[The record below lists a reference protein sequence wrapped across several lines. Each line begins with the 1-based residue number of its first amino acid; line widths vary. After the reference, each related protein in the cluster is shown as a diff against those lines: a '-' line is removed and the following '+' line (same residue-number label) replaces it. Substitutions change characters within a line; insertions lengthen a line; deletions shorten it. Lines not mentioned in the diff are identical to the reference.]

1 MAASA
6 STGLK
11 GLDEILNNL
20 HEGDNIVWQVDSVKD
35 YLPFVEPYYKYALEN
50 GLKPVYFRFAKHR
63 PLISKGSG
71 VEIHR
76 LYPEQGFEK
85 FIKEFHKVI
94 DETGKEGCYIFDC
107 ISELVVDWN
116 SDRMLG
122 NFFMLV
128 CPYIRKAGAI
138 AYFALLRNAHSFHA
152 TTPITETL
160 QILLDVY
167 RYKKNSYV
175 YPIKVVG
182 RHSPTMNMIHVRRGD
197 AFSPVTDSVTI
208 TKILGKVPW
217 ERLDAPS
224 LRLGFWS
231 STFAEA
237 EKLLDDLHSGKD
249 VAYQIDKMRHM
260 LLRMEISRNE
270 RVLRLAEKY
279 FTMTDLLNIRRR
291 MIGTGLI
298 GGKSVGMLLAR
309 AILQKTDKRPARFLE
324 PHDSFYIGSDVFY
337 TFLVQN
343 DVWWIRQKQES
354 AQDFLEGAEEARQ
367 QILHGEFPG
376 YIIKQ
381 FIDMLDYFGQSP
393 IIVRSSSLLEDNFGN
408 AFAGK
413 YESIFCTNQGPR
425 NQRLEEFMSA
435 ARRVYASAMS
445 EDALVYRLQRGLDQQ
460 DEQMALL
467 IQRVSG
473 SYRNYY
479 FFPDVAGVG
488 ISYNTFAWKSELDP
502 KAGMLR
508 LVLGLGTRAVN
519 RVEDD
524 YPRIVAL
531 DAPLLRPIA
540 GMEDARKFSQHQ
552 VDLLDTQKNALIT
565 MPFKK
570 LLAEK
575 LDLKLDLVAIKD
587 HETAKKMRE
596 LGMDEQQAW
605 LLTFKKLLADT
616 SFTQTMQK
624 VLKILEEKY
633 QYPIEIEFTVNFTKG
648 QTLMINLLQC
658 RPLQSKGL
666 GTRAKIPSGIKP
678 EKILFQCEGY
688 FMGGN
693 ISQNIRR
700 IVYVQPLAYIALP
713 LSQKYDI
720 ARLVGSLNKQISN
733 KQELPT
739 LLLGPGRWGTTT
751 PSLGVPV
758 SFSEI
763 NNVTVLGEIAYEG
776 ANLMPE
782 LSFGTHFFQD
792 LIEADIFYVA
802 IFPQM
807 KNVIMNEKLISQLH
821 NQLCELLP
829 RAGKYADVVK
839 VYQLDTEKLQIICDV
854 VSQKV
859 TCFIAE
865 NRTGQ

>member
-1 MAASA
+1 MSVSA

-11 GLDEILNNL
+11 GLDEILSHL
-20 HEGDNIVWQVDSVKD
+20 REGDNIVWQVDSVKD

-50 GLKPVYFRFAKHR
+50 GLKPIYFRFAKHK

-94 DETGKEGCYIFDC
+94 DENGKEGCYIFDC

-128 CPYIRKAGAI
+128 CPYIRKVGAI

-160 QILLDVY
+160 QILLEVY
-167 RYKKNSYV
+167 RYKKNLYV
-175 YPIKVVG
+175 YPIKVVD
-182 RHSPTMNMIHVRRGD
+182 RHSPSMNMIHIRQGD
-197 AFSPVTDSVTI
+197 IFSPVTDSVTV

-231 STFAEA
+231 STFIEA
-237 EKLLDDLHSGKD
+237 EELLDDLHSGKD
-249 VAYQIDKMRHM
+249 VGHQIDKMYQM
-260 LLRMEISRNE
+260 LLRMEISRNK

-279 FTMTDLLNIRRR
+279 FTMADLLNIRRR
-291 MIGTGLI
+291 MIGTGLV

-309 AILQKTDKRPARFLE
+309 AILGKTDKQLAKLLE

-354 AQDFLEGAEEARQ
+354 AEDFLEGAEEARQ
-367 QILHGEFPG
+367 QILDGKFPD
-376 YIIKQ
+376 YIVKQ
-381 FIDMLDYFGQSP
+381 FVDMLDYFGQSP

-435 ARRVYASAMS
+435 VRQVYASAMS

-473 SYRNYY
+473 SYKNHY

-488 ISYNTFAWKSELDP
+488 ISYNTFVWKRELDP

-508 LVLGLGTRAVN
+508 LVFGLGTRAVN

-540 GMEDARKFSQHQ
+540 GMEDVRKFSQHQ

-570 LLAEK
+570 LLGEE
-575 LDLKLDLVAIKD
+575 LDLKLEMVAIKD
-587 HETAKKMRE
+587 YETAKKIRE
-596 LGMDEQQAW
+596 LGMDEGQAW
-605 LLTFKKLLADT
+605 LLTFENLLTDT

-624 VLKILEEKY
+624 ALKILEKKY
-633 QYPIEIEFTVNFTKG
+633 EYPIEIEFTVNFAQGTP
-648 QTLMINLLQC
+648 MINLLQC
-658 RPLQSKGL
+658 RPLQAKGL
-666 GTRAKIPSGIKP
+666 RARAQIPSDIKP
-678 EKILFQCEGY
+678 EKIFFQCEGY

-693 ISQNIRR
+693 ISENIKR
-700 IVYVQPLAYIALP
+700 IIYVQPAAYIDLP
-713 LSQKYDI
+713 LSEKYGI
-720 ARLVGSLNKQISN
+720 ARIVGSLNKQITN
-733 KQELPT
+733 RQELPT

-802 IFPQM
+802 IFGQM
-807 KNVIMNEKLISQLH
+807 KNVIMNERLISQMPNRLAEV
-821 NQLCELLP
+821 LPTADKYSDIIKVFLLD
-829 RAGKYADVVK
+829 R
-839 VYQLDTEKLQIICDV
+839 EKLQIMCDV

-859 TCFIAE
+859 TCFLS
-865 NRTGQ
+865 